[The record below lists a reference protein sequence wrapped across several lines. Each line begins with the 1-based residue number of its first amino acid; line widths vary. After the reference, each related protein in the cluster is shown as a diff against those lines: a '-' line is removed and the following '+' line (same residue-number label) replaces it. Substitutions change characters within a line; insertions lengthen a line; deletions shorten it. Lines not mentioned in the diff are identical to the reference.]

1 MADEGLEVIQ
11 SMIDFSADRLDRLR
25 TQCATSAEL
34 TQQETRSLESK
45 LVRLF
50 CDLLL
55 TRQQLSE
62 TPATNDDLRQWLRVV
77 GLNLHTINAV
87 MQHVNTLETL
97 LKLNDDELCA
107 ILTNSQGIQNE
118 ETRRLVCAINNLKR
132 CQQCVKNGT
141 EPSDMYWDSW
151 DRKNNIRVKTIV
163 NNRLTTINVEHD
175 DPPQSPSELSP
186 PDQHSGSS
194 LITNSGTL
202 TSSSEKIISNNL
214 ISPEECSGIS
224 NLSPSPSPPQSP
236 PVTNLSSSQVVSNKK
251 KPHRINNLNN
261 IFKTNMS
268 SNLGNQLNNNTD
280 VDIDMIS
287 HDSGVDGMSK
297 SRSGDLQLSVNGH
310 LKIWPNTAEG
320 SPTSLVAPRTKFTIE
335 DENNHVSALINDTSA
350 PPRSPLTPVRGMHH
364 IIQHRFATKFK
375 INSTCDLCNK
385 QLFFGLKC
393 TECKYRCHKDCKSNV
408 PPSCGLPKELVDEFK
423 KTLHSEGLM
432 PNASPNLPIRN
443 GLIPNKRNDLRHRH
457 NAMHNVPFHGAD
469 SSSAGSSCNS
479 SSPSSPALLTIP
491 PQTPANKSQ
500 FNFPEVSNG
509 SSLINHSLN
518 NHLPNTII
526 EDSELE
532 FNQQTSLANQHF
544 KNGDSN
550 LCIRNNHISINESL
564 ILSEFNGS
572 IVDSNGKL
580 NAIENFHFI

>member
-62 TPATNDDLRQWLRVV
+62 TPASNDDLRQWLRVV
-77 GLNLHTINAV
+77 GLNLQTINAV

-107 ILTNSQGIQNE
+107 ILTNSQGMQNE

-141 EPSDMYWDSW
+141 NPSDMYWDSW

-175 DPPQSPSELSP
+175 DPPRSPSELSP
-186 PDQHSGSS
+186 PENQHSGSS
-194 LITNSGTL
+194 LITTSGTF

-236 PVTNLSSSQVVSNKK
+236 PVTNLSSSQVASNKK

-261 IFKTNMS
+261 IFKSNMN

-280 VDIDMIS
+280 VDNDMNS
-287 HDSGVDGMSK
+287 DSGVDGMTK

-310 LKIWPNTAEG
+310 LKIWPHNAED
-320 SPTSLVAPRTKFTIE
+320 SPTALVAPRTKFTIE
-335 DENNHVSALINDTSA
+335 DENNQVSALINDTSA

-432 PNASPNLPIRN
+432 PNASPNLPIRS

-457 NAMHNVPFHGAD
+457 TPMHNVPFHGAD

-509 SSLINHSLN
+509 SSLTNHSLN

-532 FNQQTSLANQHF
+532 FNQQSSLANQNF
-544 KNGDSN
+544 KNGDTN
-550 LCIRNNHISINESL
+550 LCFRNNLHISNNDSL

-572 IVDSNGKL
+572 IVDSNGKFDSFCF
-580 NAIENFHFI
+580 E